1 MRLTLTTL
9 CLTPLLATSASAEG
23 ALSIFEQP
31 PITSMNGTIATLLL
45 TVALIYWVADS
56 RLYKS
61 LPIIRV
67 IPAVFLVYF
76 VPMVLNTIGLF
87 EGSTTKALYDSLKV
101 FVLPMSLVLLLVGA
115 DLPLIMKMG
124 PKAIAVMLCASVGV
138 VIGGFLAFVVTQ
150 GLIDDPDLWRGV
162 GALAGSWI
170 GGSANMI
177 AAKEALQCPQSVF
190 TPMTIID
197 VICGYGWMIVVIGIA
212 GIQARYDKWNR
223 ADTRVI
229 EEINTRM
236 GEIHAQRS
244 KPIKT
249 PLLIGMLGVAALAA
263 HWSMLSG
270 RWIDDT
276 FIHLPSVERLFH
288 LEAQMEPG
296 DWRAFEE
303 RMAVL
308 APGVDASGIGELA
321 SAARVDRLSALDSE
335 TEQSATIALRTVLR
349 ELDRDVTSFERPLH
363 VLSDVL
369 NYLAIGLIFASILGL
384 ALSFTPL
391 KNFEDSGA
399 SEVGYTLLFL
409 TLASIGSR
417 ADLNEILGQEWYLL
431 LGALWILFFAVVLFL
446 LTKIFRA
453 PLFLVAT
460 ASQANI
466 GGAVSAPIVAGVYQP
481 NLAVVG
487 ILMAVLGQVVGTF
500 LAIATG
506 WLCSLVAIGQ
516 SVGG

>member
-1 MRLTLTTL
+1 MRLALAAL
-9 CLTPLLATSASAEG
+9 GLTPLIATSASAETT
-23 ALSIFEQP
+23 LRILDQP
-31 PITSMNGTIATLLL
+31 PITSMNGTIAALLL
-45 TVALIYWVADS
+45 TVALIYWVAGS
-56 RLYKS
+56 RVYKS
-61 LPIIRV
+61 LPIIKV

-76 VPMVLNTIGLF
+76 IPMVLNTIGLF
-87 EGSTTKALYDSLKV
+87 DAGTTKALYDSLKV
-101 FVLPMSLVLLLVGA
+101 FALPMSLVLLLVGA
-115 DLPLIMKMG
+115 DLPLIMKLG
-124 PKAIAVMLCASVGV
+124 PKAIAVMLCASVGIV
-138 VIGGFLAFVVTQ
+138 VGGFVAFVLTQ
-150 GLIDDPDLWRGV
+150 GLIDDPDLWKGV

-190 TPMTIID
+190 TPMTIVD
-197 VICGYGWMIVVIGIA
+197 VICGYGWMIVVIALA

-229 EEINTRM
+229 EQINSHM

-270 RWIDDT
+270 RWIET
-276 FIHLPSVERLFH
+276 NFINLPSDERLFH

-296 DWRAFEE
+296 DWKAFED
-303 RMAVL
+303 RMAIL
-308 APGVDASGIGELA
+308 APGTDASGIGELA
-321 SAARVDRLSALDSE
+321 SAARVDRLGALDGE
-335 TEQSATIALRTVLR
+335 TEKSATIALRTLLG
-349 ELDRDVTSFERPLH
+349 ELGRDVTSFERPLH
-363 VLSDVL
+363 WMLGDVL
-369 NYLAIGLIFASILGL
+369 NYLAIGLIFASLLGL

-391 KNFEDSGA
+391 RSFEDSGA
-399 SEVGYTLLFL
+399 SEVGYMLLFL
-409 TLASIGSR
+409 TLASIGAR
-417 ADLNEILGQEWYLL
+417 ADLNEILGQGWYLL
-431 LGALWILFFAVVLFL
+431 LATLWIVIFAGVLFA

-466 GGAVSAPIVAGVYQP
+466 GGAVSAPIVAGAYQP

-487 ILMAVLGQVVGTF
+487 ILMAVIGQVVGTF

-506 WLCSLVAIGQ
+506 WLCSLVAMG
-516 SVGG
+516 